1 MLELFTRSRRTEPW
15 VGVDLDGTL
24 AYGVEGAE
32 VNTIG
37 EPVQPMLRRVKKA
50 MASGRKIKIFTARA
64 VDRRQVPLI
73 QAWCVKH
80 GLGRLEV
87 TCIKDPD
94 CEEIWDDRARH
105 VVVNTGAVQ

>member
-1 MLELFTRSRRTEPW
+1 MLELFTRSRRVEPW

-24 AYGVEGAE
+24 AYGVEGAS
-32 VNTIG
+32 TDKIG

-50 MASGRKIKIFTARA
+50 MASGRKVKIFTARA
-64 VDRRQVPLI
+64 TDKRQIPMI
-73 QAWCVKH
+73 QDWCAKH

-87 TCIKDPD
+87 TNVKDPA

-105 VVVNTGAVQ
+105 VVVNTGAIQ